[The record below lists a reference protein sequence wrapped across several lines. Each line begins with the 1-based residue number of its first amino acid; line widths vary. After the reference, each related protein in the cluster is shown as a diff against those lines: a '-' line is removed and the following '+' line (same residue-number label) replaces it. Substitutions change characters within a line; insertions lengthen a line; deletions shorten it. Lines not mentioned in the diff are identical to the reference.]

1 MKPFVST
8 VRHALVLGALFGMIG
23 LVGCSTDERELG
35 EWMKEQRA
43 LLKPNVVPVARPRQ
57 FVPRP
62 YEMADKVDPFNPQK
76 LQAVLDRSKKHPCPL
91 LLAEQSRKRQ
101 PLESYPLDTMS
112 MVGFYVK
119 GGQQFALLNVSD
131 HLYPAKVGDYIGQNY
146 GKIIRVTESE
156 VSLREIGQDPAGD
169 CEERP
174 GTLQLQEKSR

>member
-8 VRHALVLGALFGMIG
+8 VRHALVLGMLFGIIG
-23 LVGCSTDERELG
+23 LAGCSKDERELG

-43 LLKPNVVPVARPRQ
+43 VLKPTVVPVSRPRL
-57 FVPRP
+57 FVPQL
-62 YEMADKVDPFNPQK
+62 YEMVGKVDPFDPLK

-101 PLESYPLDTMS
+101 PLESYPLDTIS

-119 GGQQFALLNVSD
+119 KGQQFALLNVSN
-131 HLYPAKVGDYIGQNY
+131 HLYPAKVGDYIGQNF
-146 GKIIRVTESE
+146 GKIISVTESE
-156 VSLREIGQDPAGD
+156 ISLREIGQDPAGE